1 MYEQRRGH
9 YYPHLNRS
17 LSARLSVRRITGQ
30 RNRALV
36 EYHPIPMTEPIAYY
50 RVGESPLM
58 RDVSYLATVRL
69 GLGLLLITT
78 FLSGACIASCFLIA
92 LDFPLGIAIVSVPL
106 LAVSVCTAVFLNRAP
121 TLTEPILNPRQMRRL
136 IFFDVLGASGL
147 VILAV
152 GACVLQILLRPT
164 PQIDPLSYPLPNTD
178 RVESFGF
185 GGAALAFTLFTA
197 AVPRF
202 RIFYSMFLA
211 PVMVAIKARKTA
223 QHAAVLGW
231 LKLVSDGGLV
241 GCVGATGWLYF
252 LYQEM
257 ALYPAVGAL
266 LGLGL
271 YGAVWIYT
279 WVVHIAAYRQAGR
292 ALTEARRAGDVVKAE
307 AVT

>member
-1 MYEQRRGH
+1 MT
-9 YYPHLNRS
+9 PS
-17 LSARLSVRRITGQ
+17 L
-30 RNRALV
+30 
-36 EYHPIPMTEPIAYY
+36 AYF

-58 RDVSYLATVRL
+58 RDVSYLATVRY

-92 LDFPLGIAIVSVPL
+92 VDFPLGIALVSVPL
-106 LAVSVCTAVFLNRAP
+106 LVVSVFTSVFLNRAP
-121 TLTEPILNPRQMRRL
+121 SFTEPILDARQMRRL
-136 IFFDVLGASGL
+136 VLFDVLGASGL

-152 GACVLQILLRPT
+152 GSCVLQVLMLPT
-164 PQIDPLSYPLPNTD
+164 PQIDPASYPIPNTD
-178 RVESFGF
+178 RVETVGF
-185 GGAALAFTLFTA
+185 GGAALAFTMFTV

-202 RIFYSMFLA
+202 RIFYSLFLS
-211 PVMVAIKARKTA
+211 PVMAAIKARKTA
-223 QHAAVLGW
+223 QHAVVLGW

-241 GCVGATGWLYF
+241 GCMCLTGWLYF

-266 LGLGL
+266 FGLVL

-279 WVVHIAAYRQAGR
+279 WVVHIAAYRQVGR
-292 ALTEARRAGDVVKAE
+292 ALAEARTMVEAERAEAENAE